1 MGRVEDLKLYRWEE
15 GSMEDGE
22 GYTNYK
28 EDTRILDEK
37 EHKILIKLYKR
48 KLYWTVRKQEGRDC

>member
-37 EHKILIKLYKR
+37 EHKKLIQLYKR
-48 KLYWTVRKQEGRDC
+48 KLYCTVRKQEGRDS

>member
-1 MGRVEDLKLYRWEE
+1 
-15 GSMEDGE
+15 MEDGE

-37 EHKILIKLYKR
+37 EHKKLIKLYEMKF
-48 KLYWTVRKQEGRDC
+48 YWTVRKQEGRDS